1 MNSIRFSVS
10 MPNFARASLL
20 GLGLLGMA
28 ACKSPTA
35 SIPARSPSPRA
46 APKAVKA
53 AKAPPK
59 PAAPIQEIPIRADK
73 TVFGESELMGTRVSI
88 NVYVGDAQ
96 NGQAAG
102 QAITQAFQEIARIES
117 IASEWIAQSELSRL
131 SASAGQGWQ
140 SVSPEMWELLN
151 KSVAISKETD
161 GHFDITFYSVGRL
174 WDFSKGAQVPKP
186 AEIQAALKKVGHRWI
201 ELDPAKKRVR
211 LTQKG
216 VALGMGA
223 IAKGYGVDMG
233 AKVLKS
239 AGLNNFIVEAGGDT
253 YVSGKKGDTPW
264 RVGIQNPSGP
274 GPMGSLKVRDQA
286 VVTSGNYER
295 FFVHDG
301 VHYTHILDPKTGYPI
316 LRERSPR
323 SVTVVARNATDAD
336 AYCTALAVM
345 GTSKALAFV
354 KRRPDL
360 EAIIVDA
367 KGNTHLS
374 SGLTSL
380 YQPLNRTP

>member
-1 MNSIRFSVS
+1 MTLRCSRVS
-10 MPNFARASLL
+10 LPRTAGPNVIGLAILL
-20 GLGLLGMA
+20 GLS

-35 SIPARSPSPRA
+35 SIPARSPSPQA
-46 APKAVKA
+46 APKP
-53 AKAPPK
+53 PPK
-59 PAAPIQEIPIRADK
+59 SEAKPKENAQEIPIRADK

-88 NVYVGDAQ
+88 NVYVGDAP
-96 NGQAAG
+96 NGNAAG
-102 QAITQAFQEIARIES
+102 QAITAAFHEIARIES

-140 SVSPEMWELLN
+140 SLSPEMWELLN
-151 KSVAISKETD
+151 KSVGISKATD

-174 WDFSKGAQVPKP
+174 WDFSKGAKLPDPEK
-186 AEIQAALKKVGHRWI
+186 IKAALKKVGHRWI
-201 ELDPAKKRVR
+201 ELDPAQQRAR

-223 IAKGYGVDMG
+223 IAKGYGVDRA
-233 AKVLKS
+233 AKVLKE
-239 AGLNNFIVEAGGDT
+239 AGLRNFIVEAGGDT
-253 YVSGKKGDTPW
+253 YVSGKKGDAPW

-274 GPMGSLKVRDQA
+274 GPMGSLEVLDRA

-316 LRERSPR
+316 LRDRSPR

-345 GTSKALAFV
+345 GTHKALAFV
-354 KRRPDL
+354 KSRPDL

-380 YQPLNRTP
+380 YKPLNRTP